1 MICQKNYDFF
11 IISKLL
17 KNRDIDFLFN
27 IYLFL
32 KVEKKLHKQKDLLP
46 KQKQKLL
53 QRPLLPTVYK

>member
-11 IISKLL
+11 IIYKLL

-32 KVEKKLHKQKDLLP
+32 KVEKNEIL
-46 KQKQKLL
+46 
-53 QRPLLPTVYK
+53 

>member
-32 KVEKKLHKQKDLLP
+32 KVEKNEIL
-46 KQKQKLL
+46 
-53 QRPLLPTVYK
+53 